1 MLLNNPTNFQ
11 YYFVPN
17 QKSNL
22 KVQTT
27 IADAN
32 LRYVPILKFSL
43 CLFLFRIERTTQCSF
58 VGKKFVK
65 RISNIS
71 GTVPRGRFLLEPYS
85 QGLPIL
91 LKTDF
96 KRDNTFVFININY
109 SLNCQPETEFRLNF
123 QFDILK
129 YFSKSSQPYNA
140 SLLPFQIFGGLNSAI
155 TSLLSNIAFIPTTI
169 GVFRI
174 KKGTIYQYVVCVKVK
189 EGTIFQRTPRY

>member
-1 MLLNNPTNFQ
+1 MLLNNLTNFQ

-58 VGKKFVK
+58 VGKKK
-65 RISNIS
+65 ICEKNIKYIWYCTPREVFI
-71 GTVPRGRFLLEPYS
+71 GTL

-91 LKTDF
+91 LKID
-96 KRDNTFVFININY
+96 DTFVVF
-109 SLNCQPETEFRLNF
+109 NCQCNRFLH
-123 QFDILK
+123 ILK
-129 YFSKSSQPYNA
+129 YFQNLANPTMRLCYLFKY
-140 SLLPFQIFGGLNSAI
+140 LVGLNSAI